1 MAIYFARESIREPSG
16 EEFIGRRSYES
27 YETYGPCVDCCP
39 AAFTLMPMKQ
49 RVLLGMSGGV
59 DSSVAGY
66 LLREQGYE
74 VVGVTM
80 KVWPQDCISRAED
93 KCCGP
98 QAVAD
103 ARGVAHA
110 LGIPHYVVDEADQF
124 ERLVIDYFASE
135 YQAGRTPNP
144 CVMCNEKLKFGNLWS
159 KARALGCDY
168 IATGHYAIID
178 HVVAAC
184 GDRGRVD
191 SRTASGATGVIDP
204 GYSYAVLRKS
214 VDRRKDQSYFLFSLH
229 QPQLRRALTPLGRMM
244 KPQIREIARS
254 LGLKVADKIDSQ
266 EICFVPGNDYKAFLR
281 SRLGENEF
289 HRGEIYDVDG
299 NFVGEHDGIEL
310 FTIGQRKGLP
320 GGSLRPRYVVD
331 LDPETNRVIV
341 GDADDLVADE
351 FEIDRVNWHPVVAMT
366 KADSASPLDEGEGT
380 EVRGIPSQNRES
392 REPSPYPLP
401 WEGRGEETPRGQ
413 DRGFS
418 FEATVKIRYNHPGTP
433 ATIVLSED
441 NRARI
446 CLHEPQRAVTPG
458 QAAVIYKDDVVLG
471 GGWICRREAPV
482 LA

>member
-1 MAIYFARESIREPSG
+1 MNKS
-16 EEFIGRRSYES
+16 
-27 YETYGPCVDCCP
+27 
-39 AAFTLMPMKQ
+39 

-74 VVGVTM
+74 VIGVTM

-103 ARGVAHA
+103 ARSVAHS

-124 ERLVIDYFASE
+124 ERAVIDYFAGE

-144 CVMCNEKLKFGNLWS
+144 CVLCNEKLKFGNLWH
-159 KARALGCDY
+159 KAEALGCDY
-168 IATGHYAIID
+168 IATGHYAIIE
-178 HVVAAC
+178 HRT
-184 GDRGRVD
+184 DR
-191 SRTASGATGVIDP
+191 
-204 GYSYAVLRKS
+204 AVLRKG
-214 VDRRKDQSYFLFSLH
+214 VDPRKDQSYFLFSLR
-229 QPQLRRALTPLGRMM
+229 QPQLQRALTPLGTML
-244 KPQIREIARS
+244 KPQIREIAHS

-281 SRLGENEF
+281 SRLDEKDF

-299 NFVGEHDGIEL
+299 NFVGEHEGIEL

-341 GDADDLVADE
+341 GDAGDLICDE
-351 FEIDRVNWHPVVAMT
+351 FEIDQVNWVD
-366 KADSASPLDEGEGT
+366 ADLNGGT
-380 EVRGIPSQNRES
+380 IS
-392 REPSPYPLP
+392 REPGVAGAPPSRQI
-401 WEGRGEETPRGQ
+401 EC
-413 DRGFS
+413 
-418 FEATVKIRYNHPGTP
+418 TVKIRYSHPGTN
-433 ATIVLSED
+433 ATLTPLED
-441 NRARI
+441 GRAHIR
-446 CLHEPQRAVTPG
+446 LHEPQRAVTPG
-458 QAAVIYKDDVVLG
+458 QAAVFYNGDVVLG
-471 GGWICRREAPV
+471 GGWICRRAAV